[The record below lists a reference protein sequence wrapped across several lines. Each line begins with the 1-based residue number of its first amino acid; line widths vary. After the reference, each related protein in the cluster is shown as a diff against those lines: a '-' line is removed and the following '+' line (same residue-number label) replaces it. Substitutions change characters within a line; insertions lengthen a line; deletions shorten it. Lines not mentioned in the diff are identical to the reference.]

1 MSRKEVDHL
10 ADMLNN
16 LAQAQKNLEKM
27 FVEVLPDSYLKPV
40 SHLNNAQVEV
50 LKAINSIIENRIEG
64 LEQIGDE
71 IDKKSKK
78 KVVRKEKVEVE

>member
-27 FVEVLPDSYLKPV
+27 F
-40 SHLNNAQVEV
+40 VEV